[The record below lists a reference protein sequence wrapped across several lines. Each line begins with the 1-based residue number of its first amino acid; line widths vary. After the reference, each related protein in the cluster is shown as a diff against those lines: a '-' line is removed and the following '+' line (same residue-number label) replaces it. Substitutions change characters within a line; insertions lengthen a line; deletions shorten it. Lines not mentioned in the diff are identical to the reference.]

1 MDHHLIGK
9 LPFAESATLYPLEP
23 CVPAVLPPP
32 IPNRRKMKVLI
43 NLVGGDEPE
52 TFAGWFVTTDW

>member
-43 NLVGGDEPE
+43 NLVAVMGLEILVVEIERVG
-52 TFAGWFVTTDW
+52 